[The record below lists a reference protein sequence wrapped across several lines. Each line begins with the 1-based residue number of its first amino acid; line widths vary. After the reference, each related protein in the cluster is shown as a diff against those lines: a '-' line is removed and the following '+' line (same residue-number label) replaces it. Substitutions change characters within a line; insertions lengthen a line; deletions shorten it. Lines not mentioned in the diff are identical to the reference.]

1 MQCRRSAQSAQI
13 DGFLGGLNAAFT
25 NSGILDVT
33 YRSADP
39 VAAANLATK
48 RAAAWGYMNLYWYR
62 DGIDAWEAARLPTAA
77 AEPASG
83 IVTARK
89 P

>member
-1 MQCRRSAQSAQI
+1 MSIDSLAARWRSEILASRPAPVS
-13 DGFLGGLNAAFT
+13 LPRGGPWIALWWAAFF
-25 NSGILDVT
+25 
-33 YRSADP
+33 
-39 VAAANLATK
+39 AAGATK